1 MPGSQLVWVPREDE
15 LAQWKSHQGVAPGE
29 VRSYAEKNVVCQLKN
44 AQKMLTVTVQNSW
57 ETKPTGKV
65 VRAPRKSEREM
76 LLPAQDGM
84 KK

>member
-1 MPGSQLVWVPREDE
+1 ML
-15 LAQWKSHQGVAPGE
+15 K
-29 VRSYAEKNVVCQLKN
+29 KNVVCQLKN

-76 LLPAQDGM
+76 LLPAQDEM